1 MPFPL
6 GAVVVYLLTVNT
18 EMFSAIFYVTTILFM
33 AFSAQTWFI
42 NYPVGIGGQ
51 MCPGC
56 SRAFRFLPDGEC
68 QKCIKAKQPDDD
80 SN

>member
-1 MPFPL
+1 MPFSL

-18 EMFSAIFYVTTILFM
+18 ETFSAIFYVTTILFM
-33 AFSAQTWFI
+33 AFSAQAWFI
-42 NYPVGIGGQ
+42 RHPVGIDGQ
-51 MCPGC
+51 TCPGC